1 MLICVLGRQ
10 PELGVA
16 ELEAVI
22 GPERIVY
29 VGEGYALIDNASIEL
44 DQRRLG
50 GVVRIAEVIT
60 TISSTKRNKVSF
72 VALHKIVD
80 TMLSMPDHKLTMGLS
95 VYGLDATP
103 KQINSM
109 MFSIKNRLKERGRSV
124 RNILGN
130 DSTSLNS
137 AQVIHNGL
145 IGEFGSEFLI
155 AVGKK
160 ETYLAKTISVQDI
173 DSYSKRDYGRPRR
186 DTKAGMLPPKLAQI
200 MLNLAKAGPDT
211 TVLDPF
217 CGTGV
222 VLMEASII
230 GSKVYGSDINEKMV
244 AYAHENLEWLSREY
258 GVTVNLGSLI
268 CADARRHRWKGNI
281 ERVVTET
288 YLGPRFSSVQD
299 RNSLRDTIDEC
310 NEIITEFLTNLRPQ
324 LGKGSR
330 CCIAVPVWASERG
343 FIYLPVSGA
352 TGKLGYKTVS
362 FVHTGRKELVYYRSG
377 QAVARELLVLEP
389 S

>member
-29 VGEGYALIDNASIEL
+29 VGESYALIDNASIEL

-50 GVVRIAEVIT
+50 GVVKIAEVIT
-60 TISSTKRNKVSF
+60 TIPSTKRNKVSF

-109 MFSIKNRLKERGRSV
+109 MFSIKNRLKEMGRSV

-155 AVGKK
+155 AVGKN

-200 MLNLAKAGPDT
+200 MLNLARVDNHSKL
-211 TVLDPF
+211 LDPF

-230 GSKVYGSDINEKMV
+230 GSKVYGSDINQKMV
-244 AYAHENLEWLSREY
+244 DYTRDNLEWLSHEY
-258 GVTVNLGSLI
+258 NIKVRIGSLI
-268 CADARRHRWKGNI
+268 RADAREHRWEGNI
-281 ERVVTET
+281 DRVVTEA
-288 YLGPRFSSVQD
+288 YLGPRFSSIHD
-299 RNSLRDTIDEC
+299 YNSIRDTIEEC
-310 NEIITEFLTNLRPQ
+310 DLIITEFLKNLRPQ
-324 LGKGSR
+324 LGNGSR
-330 CCIAVPVWASERG
+330 CCIAVPAWVSKRGLIRLPASNGIE
-343 FIYLPVSGA
+343 
-352 TGKLGYKTVS
+352 KLGYKPIK
-362 FVHTGRKELVYYRSG
+362 FANTGVERLVYYRPG